1 MTAASAVGV
10 KRQVFVLL
18 PPLEQAPDQM
28 ASRPFVTLSVIVVP
42 FAKEALAVLP
52 TATLIP
58 VGLDVTRS
66 PPRPVA
72 VTVSINVPLGG
83 GGGGDDCGVTVNV
96 AARLA
101 PPNVAVIV
109 NAVEVVTGFVVTV
122 KLALVAPAATVTL
135 AGTLAAAVLLLKSVI
150 DTPPDGAA
158 PLRVTLPCAEFPP
171 TTEAGLSVSAESAGV
186 PGGGGGEDRTV
197 KLRTADHGP
206 PVPDELTPRTR
217 HQSLFAGRELA
228 VNRERLTVALATSG
242 EGNELA
248 SSICIW

>member
-28 ASRPFVTLSVIVVP
+28 ASRPFVTLRVIVVP
-42 FAKEALAVLP
+42 FAKEAFAVLP

-58 VGLDVTRS
+58 AGLDVTRS

-83 GGGGDDCGVTVNV
+83 GGGGDDCGVRVNV
-96 AARLA
+96 AVRLT
-101 PPNVAVIV
+101 PPDVAVIV

-122 KLALVAPAATVTL
+122 KLALDAPAATVTL
-135 AGTLAAAVLLLKSVI
+135 AGTVAAAVLLPTSVI

-158 PLRVTLPCAEFPP
+158 PVSVTLP
-171 TTEAGLSVSAESAGV
+171 
-186 PGGGGGEDRTV
+186 
-197 KLRTADHGP
+197 
-206 PVPDELTPRTR
+206 
-217 HQSLFAGRELA
+217 
-228 VNRERLTVALATSG
+228 
-242 EGNELA
+242 
-248 SSICIW
+248 